1 MISRPS
7 CLNSKNFPSV
17 RVREII
23 GKMQGKL
30 FPNFKSTVE
39 PRFNEVPRDWGNLF
53 IFLYRGFVISNALIK
68 RIFEKTTKM
77 SVISRYNKLIYK
89 IQHFKIWTMS
99 QYSAVSSCMYVTR
112 KLSQRVP
119 MANLCINYFQKW
131 KLIMNLQLVYHF
143 FSIHFSVILAGL
155 KKIICYTEDLVEL

>member
-68 RIFEKTTKM
+68 RIFKKQPKCPLYRG
-77 SVISRYNKLIYK
+77 I
-89 IQHFKIWTMS
+89 
-99 QYSAVSSCMYVTR
+99 
-112 KLSQRVP
+112 
-119 MANLCINYFQKW
+119 IN
-131 KLIMNLQLVYHF
+131 
-143 FSIHFSVILAGL
+143 
-155 KKIICYTEDLVEL
+155 

>member
-112 KLSQRVP
+112 NSVKGCPWLT
-119 MANLCINYFQKW
+119 CG
-131 KLIMNLQLVYHF
+131 LIIFKNE
-143 FSIHFSVILAGL
+143 SW
-155 KKIICYTEDLVEL
+155 